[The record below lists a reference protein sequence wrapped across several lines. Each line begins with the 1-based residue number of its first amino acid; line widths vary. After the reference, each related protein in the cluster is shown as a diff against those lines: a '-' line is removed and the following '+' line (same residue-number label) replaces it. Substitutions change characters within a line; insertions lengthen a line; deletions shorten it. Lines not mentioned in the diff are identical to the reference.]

1 MNTVSDSLWLA
12 LQMVGHADAAM
23 LHVVG
28 LSLRVSLSACAVG
41 ALCGLLLGAWLAV
54 ARFRGH
60 GALVWGLNTL
70 LALPSVVVGLLVYL
84 LLSRS
89 GPLGNWGI
97 LFTPSAMVVAQSILV
112 LPLIAALA
120 RRLVL
125 DGLQEGGEQL
135 QSLGASPLQSALL
148 MLVHQRLGV
157 VTVLLTAFGRAVS
170 EVGAV
175 MIVGG
180 NIDGVTRVMT
190 TAIALET
197 SKGDLPLALALGA
210 VLLAVVGMV
219 NLLIGAVQAHAA
231 STQARRVDDMGPRA
245 AAGGQEQDSAPV
257 LVPVPLAVPL
267 SIPLPVPVP
276 GLVSDPLP
284 GGSAETAM
292 FPAAQGP
299 ASAGTRVA
307 PNDLLQL
314 RQASVRFG
322 AVTALQGVNLDL
334 RRGEGLALVGANGS
348 GKTTLLRLLH
358 GLLPCTEGS
367 CSRLPLQP
375 EGRLPV
381 AAMLFQKPFLMNLS
395 VRHNLLLGLAL
406 RGVPRAERAAR
417 CITALQRVGLANSA
431 ARAARSL
438 SGGQQQRLALARAW
452 ALQPDILLL
461 DEPTAS
467 LDPSAKREIEALI
480 GTVAAA
486 GVTLVMSTHNLGQ
499 VKRLA
504 RRVLYLE
511 AGRVVVDLPVEKFFN
526 APLPEDAAA
535 FLRGERPW
543 A

>member
-12 LQMVGHADAAM
+12 LQMVGRADTAM

-60 GALVWGLNTL
+60 GVLVWVLNTL

-89 GPLGNWGI
+89 GPLGAWGI

-231 STQARRVDDMGPRA
+231 STQARRVDDMGPQ
-245 AAGGQEQDSAPV
+245 AAGGGQEKVSAPV
-257 LVPVPLAVPL
+257 LVPVPLPAPAL
-267 SIPLPVPVP
+267 D
-276 GLVSDPLP
+276 LVSDPP
-284 GGSAETAM
+284 PDGSAETAL
-292 FPAAQGP
+292 FPAAQET
-299 ASAGTRVA
+299 ARVA
-307 PNDLLQL
+307 AQAAHNDLLQL
-314 RQASVRFG
+314 HEASVRFG

-406 RGVPRAERAAR
+406 RGVPRSERQAR
-417 CITALQRVGLANSA
+417 CNTALQRVGLTHSA

-504 RRVLYLE
+504 RRVVYLE
-511 AGRVVVDLPVEKFFN
+511 AGRVVVDLPVEEFFN
-526 APLPEDAAA
+526 ASLPKDAAA